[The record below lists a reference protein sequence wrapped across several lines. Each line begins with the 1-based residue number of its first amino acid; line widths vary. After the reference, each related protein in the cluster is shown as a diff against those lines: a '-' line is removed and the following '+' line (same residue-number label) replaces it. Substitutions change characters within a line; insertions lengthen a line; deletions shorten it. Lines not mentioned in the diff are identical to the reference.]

1 MDIQFSDKKL
11 EKECNDD
18 ALLQKRHGKHRAKL
32 LRSRLAVMR
41 EADNLSALG
50 PPYKGPYRCHE
61 LVANRKG
68 QLSVDL
74 DHPYRLIFTPSYKP
88 PPKRDEGGLDWGK
101 VTAITIIEIA
111 DTH

>member
-1 MDIQFSDKKL
+1 MDIQFSNKKF

-32 LRSRLAVMR
+32 LRNRLAVMY
-41 EADNLSALG
+41 AAVNLAAIG

-74 DHPYRLIFTPSYKP
+74 DHPYRLIFTPNHKP
-88 PPKRDEGGLDWGK
+88 LPTRDEGGLDWAK

-111 DTH
+111 DPH

>member
-18 ALLQKRHGKHRAKL
+18 ALLQKRHGKQRAKL

-41 EADNLSALG
+41 EAANLSALG
-50 PPYKGPYRCHE
+50 PPYAGPYRCHE
-61 LVANRKG
+61 LTNNRKG

-74 DHPYRLIFTPSYKP
+74 DHPYRLIFIPNHKP
-88 PPKRDEGGLDWGK
+88 IPTREVGGLNWTN

-111 DTH
+111 NTH

>member
-11 EKECNDD
+11 ERECNDD
-18 ALLQKRHGKHRAKL
+18 KLLQKKHGKHRAKL

-61 LVANRKG
+61 LAANRKG

-74 DHPYRLIFTPSYKP
+74 DHPYRLIFTTNHKP
-88 PPKRDEGGLDWGK
+88 PPIRDEGGLDWAK

-111 DTH
+111 DPH